1 VTELTVPYAVDL
13 AAALHARRAERE
25 RQMAE
30 RQRREHALAIE
41 RANQRRTEFVAE
53 LNREPDAV
61 RALSLFG
68 VAPIDVQ
75 IEPHT
80 CALYLRGEAD
90 LHGRT
95 MTVTIALRDAG
106 LVSYLNI
113 ACECEAA
120 GWEQQYR
127 GHTVNTLADD
137 LLNAA
142 EALLARIEEWA
153 AIEKIADVTRKHLQ
167 R

>member
-1 VTELTVPYAVDL
+1 MTDLTMTYDLRAAVEQ
-13 AAALHARRAERE
+13 RRAER
-25 RQMAE
+25 R
-30 RQRREHALAIE
+30 RREEENIRRERALAME
-41 RANQRRTEFVAE
+41 RAAKRRTEFVAE
-53 LNREPDAV
+53 LNRYPDAV

-80 CALYLRGEAD
+80 YAIYLRGEAD
-90 LHGRT
+90 LHDYT

-106 LVSYLNI
+106 PVTYLNI
-113 ACECEAA
+113 ACECADA
-120 GWEQQYR
+120 GWEHQYR

-142 EALLARIEEWA
+142 EALLARIEA
-153 AIEKIADVTRKHLQ
+153 ADTQAQADAIWGQ